1 MQQDTTSPSR
11 DLLSAVFYV
20 VALAGI
26 LALIMAGLAALLAK
40 PPRLLSAAAQA
51 ETSGSGAQQEVDSR
65 YAPWRITPQ
74 EAQRRFATRSSALF
88 PPTRF
93 PPTPENWSPPYAA
106 TAKKHALKDS
116 RGEPRAHASARDM
129 SRARLLR
136 GTSAP
141 VSTAG
146 DNAAATPAAHAM
158 VESQMGGR

>member
-1 MQQDTTSPSR
+1 M
-11 DLLSAVFYV
+11 SALFYV

-26 LALIMAGLAALLAK
+26 LALIMAGWGALVAA
-40 PPRLLSAAAQA
+40 PPRLLSAAQA
-51 ETSGSGAQQEVDSR
+51 ETSGSGAQGEVDAR
-65 YAPWRITPQ
+65 FAPWRITPE

-106 TAKKHALKDS
+106 TAKKHALKDW

-129 SRARLLR
+129 SRARLSR

-141 VSTAG
+141 ASMAQDT
-146 DNAAATPAAHAM
+146 AAATPAAHAM
-158 VESQMGGR
+158 ADSQMGGR

>member
-51 ETSGSGAQQEVDSR
+51 ETSGSGAQGEVDAR
-65 YAPWRITPQ
+65 FAPWRITPE

-88 PPTRF
+88 PPTRL
-93 PPTPENWSPPYAA
+93 PPTPENWSPPYA
-106 TAKKHALKDS
+106 TMAKKQAKDP

-129 SRARLLR
+129 ARARLLPA
-136 GTSAP
+136 TSAP
-141 VSTAG
+141 MATAQSSPVSH
-146 DNAAATPAAHAM
+146 AAID
-158 VESQMGGR
+158 SQMAGR